1 MRGMSAEQLLAV
13 ADEYCEVTGARVRSF
28 SALVACAA
36 IPGARVHGVPVF
48 DTVGRAA
55 EELAAAVRRIEPLT
69 AGNSG
74 FALVTAEVYR
84 RWVGM
89 KL

>member
-1 MRGMSAEQLLAV
+1 MQGMSAEQLLAV

-55 EELAAAVRRIEPLT
+55 EALAAAVRRMEPLT
-69 AGNSG
+69 AGNSD
-74 FALVTAEVYR
+74 FALVAAEVYR
-84 RWVGM
+84 RWAG
-89 KL
+89 LTA